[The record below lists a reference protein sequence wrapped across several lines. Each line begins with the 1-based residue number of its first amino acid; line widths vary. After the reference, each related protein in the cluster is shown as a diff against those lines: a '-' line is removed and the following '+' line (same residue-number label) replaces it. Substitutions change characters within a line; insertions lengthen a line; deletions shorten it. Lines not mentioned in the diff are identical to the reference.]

1 MPTRR
6 TSLDDFESLAAAH
19 LDSAYNLAR
28 WLVRDPSLADDV
40 VQDAML
46 RALKYFGGFRGDN
59 ARAWLLQI
67 VRNVA
72 FTRLKGDAASAST
85 SLDDARAELEAVP
98 ANDSREEPEATLM
111 REDDERLVR
120 RLLARLP
127 VELRECLILREL
139 EELSY
144 KEIARVVDAPI
155 GTVMSR
161 LWRARKLLA
170 EAAGAEAA
178 GTEAAGAGGG
188 SAEGAGAEVA
198 PL

>member
-6 TSLDDFESLAAAH
+6 ISAEDFETLAAAH

-28 WLVRDPSLADDV
+28 WLVRDPALADDV

-85 SLDDARAELEAVP
+85 SLDEARAELGAAAP
-98 ANDSREEPEATLM
+98 AHDSREEPEATLM
-111 REDDERLVR
+111 REDDERLVQT
-120 RLLARLP
+120 LLARLP

-170 EAAGAEAA
+170 EAAGAE
-178 GTEAAGAGGG
+178 
-188 SAEGAGAEVA
+188 VA
-198 PL
+198 ST

>member
-6 TSLDDFESLAAAH
+6 ISADDFEALAAAH

-28 WLVRDPSLADDV
+28 WLVRDRALADDV

-72 FTRLKGDAASAST
+72 FTRLKGDAAASAST
-85 SLDDARAELEAVP
+85 SLEDAEAELDAASP
-98 ANDSREEPEATLM
+98 AHDSREEPEATVM
-111 REDDERLVR
+111 REEDERLVQ

-127 VELRECLILREL
+127 LELRECLILREL

-170 EAAGAEAA
+170 EAAGAE
-178 GTEAAGAGGG
+178 
-188 SAEGAGAEVA
+188 VA
-198 PL
+198 SS